1 MRGKQVGT
9 SFSTQAAPVTRSDEE
24 ELEWALSKTLMG
36 QFDPAD
42 LNPEITAEM
51 RSVFIDV
58 IMRWASVDGAV
69 SRLFASFHGLDDIT
83 HADDISSYP
92 TTAKLLAIKRQ
103 AARSNKPLAAGISK
117 LKKKYERFAPV
128 RNQIAHSH
136 CAGVLRSD
144 PNRAVF
150 LQYASQGSGG
160 LLVNA
165 IHVDEFRE
173 TIRFGQHLRDEV
185 ERIDRIM
192 RGAALPLTGEI
203 DPDEEGPE

>member
-1 MRGKQVGT
+1 MTKKSMSR
-9 SFSTQAAPVTRSDEE
+9 
-24 ELEWALSKTLMG
+24 L
-36 QFDPAD
+36 DPAD
-42 LNPEITAEM
+42 LIPEITSEM

-83 HADDISSYP
+83 HADDISTHP
-92 TTAKLLAIKRQ
+92 TSAKLLAIKQQ
-103 AARSNKPLAAGISK
+103 AALSNKPLAAGIGK
-117 LKKKYERFAPV
+117 LKKQYERFAPV

-136 CAGVLRSD
+136 CAGVMRLD
-144 PNRAVF
+144 PDRAVF

-165 IHVDEFRE
+165 IHIDQFRE

-185 ERIDRIM
+185 ERIDGIM
-192 RGAALPLTGEI
+192 RAAGLPLTGPI
-203 DPDEEGPE
+203 DPAA